1 MDTQDKIVPQAP
13 QPETKAA
20 KPNPA
25 ESRAWSSGDTSTL
38 VRNTAVDGDD
48 FGADADVAADEPA
61 EDVGGELAKTGVHL
75 SRWQIAGIFAGGAV
89 VAAAVGGYAY
99 WRAQQDKP
107 KTRFE
112 RFKHRLGLDK
122 IDIDAVKSRVSNFDF
137 DKFDRERKDIQKRA
151 EKQIRQA
158 AHDGAKRVLAY
169 TR

>member
-20 KPNPA
+20 KTHPA

-38 VRNTAVDGDD
+38 VRDTAVDGDY
-48 FGADADVAADEPA
+48 FDADHVAADEPA
-61 EDVGGELAKTGVHL
+61 EDVGGEVARPGL
-75 SRWQIAGIFAGGAV
+75 SRWQIAGIVAGGVA
-89 VAAAVGGYAY
+89 VAAAAGGYAY
-99 WRAQQDKP
+99 WRAQQNKP

-122 IDIDAVKSRVSNFDF
+122 IDIDAVKSRVSHFDF

>member
-1 MDTQDKIVPQAP
+1 M
-13 QPETKAA
+13 
-20 KPNPA
+20 
-25 ESRAWSSGDTSTL
+25 
-38 VRNTAVDGDD
+38 
-48 FGADADVAADEPA
+48 
-61 EDVGGELAKTGVHL
+61 HL